1 MQRIEYFV
9 NLHPENITMDIEL
22 TDKPQIEKYNE
33 LLLDIGSTLMISG
46 ANCGRI
52 DRNIKRIADVLGVE
66 IESFSHLM
74 ALFLLLK

>member
-46 ANCGRI
+46 NANW
-52 DRNIKRIADVLGVE
+52 VE
-66 IESFSHLM
+66 LIGI
-74 ALFLLLK
+74 